1 MSKRWVS
8 GIKIKVLMLGIL
20 PVAITVLILGT
31 YILNTQLENLRSEQ
45 TLIIRNSLYMLIGGL
60 IIAGVSALLLS
71 RRVTKPLSRLTS
83 AVARMR
89 QGDLTATV
97 PEDSMGEL
105 RTLEEGFNAMALALK
120 NSRENMQLQIDKA
133 TTELK
138 QTMAALET
146 QNVELDLAR
155 KRALKASKAKT
166 EFLASMS
173 HEIRT
178 PMSGVLGFA
187 RLLLKT
193 NLEHEQR
200 ELAKILEK
208 SASGLLHIVNDI
220 LNYSQ
225 LDYGSIEPEH
235 IPFDIVDCFEDSA
248 VLMGPTAHEKHLEL
262 ALLIYGDVP
271 EVLIGDETR
280 VRQILLNLVGNAIK
294 YTHKG
299 EIVIRVMLEAETETS
314 CTLQFS
320 VADTGIGIARQAQ
333 ENLFNSFQQGSYQ
346 VNSVHEGAGL
356 GLSISRKLAE
366 SMKGQIS
373 LDSEEGKGSC
383 FRVTLNLEK
392 TPNESAD
399 IISKPFLGKRALLLD
414 NHEISRISIRYRLEA
429 LGMDV
434 SEGMTSALPVSRSE
448 VYDLVVMGFTADE
461 IYLNTPIAEII
472 RRISALTTGARLAL
486 LSTSDRSILMQIQQ
500 STNVNC
506 FSKPLTRNALRRILK
521 DILSE
526 SGQDDQQLPETV
538 SPSYPSRSF
547 LVADDDDINLK
558 LISTILKASGATI
571 TEVKNGLEA
580 LNFTFKERF
589 DLIFLDLH
597 MPVMSGVQVTREIRA
612 MEAPNRHIPIIALT
626 ADAVTKNKRDALTA
640 GIDAYLIKPVDERIL
655 WQVID
660 SFLGDNGNSS
670 ANTKSE
676 NKHPAQVDYA
686 KKIETKPKI
695 VGVREALDDDLYEQF
710 LNELPNEI
718 RKIKKAYR
726 KLHWHD
732 LSEHAH
738 RLHGSTAVCG
748 VSGLKKL
755 TAALELASNHRN
767 QNEAKK
773 LLRKIE
779 SESRRLCSG

>member
-1 MSKRWVS
+1 MSKHWAS

-31 YILNTQLENLRSEQ
+31 YVLNTQLESLKSEQ

-60 IIAGVSALLLS
+60 IITGVSALLLS
-71 RRVTKPLSRLTS
+71 RRVTKPLSRLTN
-83 AVARMR
+83 AVARM
-89 QGDLTATV
+89 QKGDLSATV

-105 RTLEEGFNAMALALK
+105 RTLEEGFNAMTLALK
-120 NSRENMQLQIDKA
+120 NSRRDMQLQIDQA

-138 QTMAALET
+138 ETMAALET

-235 IPFDIVDCFEDSA
+235 TPFDIVDCFEDST
-248 VLMGPTAHEKHLEL
+248 VLMGPAAHEKQLEL
-262 ALLIYGDVP
+262 ALLIYADVP

-294 YTHKG
+294 YTNKG
-299 EIVIRVMLEAETETS
+299 EIIVRVMLEAETKYT

-333 ENLFNSFQQGSYQ
+333 ENLFNSFQQGTYQ
-346 VNSVHEGAGL
+346 INSVQDGAGL
-356 GLSISRKLAE
+356 GLCISRKLAE

-383 FRVTLNLEK
+383 FRVTLNLDK
-392 TPNESAD
+392 TLKEGAKVS
-399 IISKPFLGKRALLLD
+399 SKPFFGKRALLLD
-414 NHEISRISIRYRLEA
+414 NHQISRISIKYRLEA
-429 LGMDV
+429 LGMHV
-434 SEGMTSALPVSRSE
+434 SEGMTSAIPNSQVE

-461 IYLNTPIAEII
+461 LYSNTQVAERI
-472 RRISALTTGARLAL
+472 RKISRLAIGARLVL
-486 LSTSDRSILMQIQQ
+486 LSTSDRSTLTQIEQL
-500 STNVNC
+500 TDTPC
-506 FSKPLTRNALRRILK
+506 YSKPLTRNALRRILK
-521 DILSE
+521 DILSDTA
-526 SGQDDQQLPETV
+526 SDDQQLPETV

-558 LISTILKASGATI
+558 LISTILKSSGATV
-571 TEVKNGLEA
+571 TEAKNGMEA

-597 MPVMSGVQVTREIRA
+597 MPVMSGVEVTREIRA

-640 GIDAYLIKPVDERIL
+640 GIDAYLIKPVDDRIL
-655 WQVID
+655 WEVID
-660 SFLGDNGNSS
+660 SYLSDSSS
-670 ANTKSE
+670 ATASTKSE
-676 NKHPAQVDYA
+676 EQQTSPAGISRS
-686 KKIETKPKI
+686 IETALQI
-695 VGVREALDDDLYEQF
+695 TGGQEALANDLYAQF
-710 LNELPNEI
+710 INELPSEI
-718 RKIKKAYR
+718 HRIKIACRKQR
-726 KLHWHD
+726 WHD
-732 LSEHAH
+732 LTERAH
-738 RLHGSTAVCG
+738 RLHGSTALCG
-748 VSGLKKL
+748 VRGLNRL
-755 TAALELASNHRN
+755 IAELELASNRRN
-767 QNEAKK
+767 PKEANN
-773 LLRKIE
+773 LLQKIE
-779 SESRRLCSG
+779 SESKRLSSG